1 MAELMLGAP
10 VVESLSSR
18 INQGVELLHLSGITP
33 TVKLVRV
40 GEKESDL
47 SYERGFT
54 KKAQSLGIH
63 IEKCILPES
72 VSEEELLSVIE
83 EINEDDSIHGCL
95 MFRPL
100 PAHLNTRAVL
110 RALLPEKDIDA
121 MTGCSM
127 GSLITQDD
135 IGFSPCTAEACIEV
149 LKYYDIPLKGKNV
162 AMIGSGMAV
171 GMPLS
176 IMMIN
181 HGATVSVCHIY
192 TDPEKMAEHCR
203 NADIIISAAGKAGL
217 IGQEHVAPGQI
228 ILDVGINV
236 GNDGKLCG
244 DINFKEVEPIV
255 DAITPVPRGVGAV
268 TSTVLADHVV
278 KAALT
283 MNRKREKLYA

>member
-10 VVESLSSR
+10 VVESLNNR
-18 INQGVELLHLSGITP
+18 IHKDVELLHLRGITP

-40 GEKESDL
+40 GEKASDL
-47 SYERGFT
+47 SYEKGFT
-54 KKAQSLGIH
+54 KKAESLGIQ
-63 IEKCILPES
+63 IEKCILPDH
-72 VSEEELLSVIE
+72 VSEEELLSVIDD
-83 EINEDDSIHGCL
+83 INKDDSIHGCL

-100 PAHLNTRAVL
+100 PAHLNTKTVMS
-110 RALLPEKDIDA
+110 ALLPKKDIDA

-127 GSLITQDD
+127 GGLITQDE
-135 IGFSPCTAEACIEV
+135 IGFTPCTAEACLEV

-162 AMIGSGMAV
+162 AIVGYGMAV

-176 IMMIN
+176 ILMIN
-181 HGATVSVCHIY
+181 QGATVSVCHIY

-203 NADIIISAAGKAGL
+203 NADIIVSAAGKARL
-217 IGQEHVAPGQI
+217 IGQEHVAPGQV

-255 DAITPVPRGVGAV
+255 DAITPVPRGVGTV

-278 KAALT
+278 KAALA
-283 MNRKREKLYA
+283 MNQKQ